1 MIKSELYLI
10 IFWEK
15 ADIDMDFA
23 RRIIKQERFDCE
35 LVKGHLSSVEQLK
48 FIKQLYYKSVTN
60 FDQKLERVGAS
71 KIIVGI
77 VHDSAPDYQ
86 LIHTTRGF
94 SNVNKNILELKKKLR
109 SYAKVNDGVHLSD
122 TMEEANHNLFL
133 SFSKTYFEL
142 EQTWRNIEFCPKKVE
157 NISDILSLLNVSTD
171 YVVQR
176 NFQRLNE
183 TTTDSG
189 DIDLLV
195 RDVDAAA
202 LVIGAEPFVKD
213 GIKLLYKVY
222 TSSREI
228 IFDLHDLEDSYF
240 PQSWGQDILR
250 RKVISECNRYFR
262 PSDQDLIYMTAYHAL
277 FHKFDLKPNYLEF
290 LKEKSSN
297 LTDTPLNN
305 WNDILSSLARFLKK
319 NRYEVSVPKSKSIKL
334 NPFHY
339 IASRLTDNQNISRK
353 SFLPEH
359 HARNFIKMINENP
372 EVIYQKSNALAEVT
386 VLTSKIRPF
395 DMLICKIVKVKDVK
409 FAPYL
414 LNEYFQLELY
424 GNKYAPKVFSYFFDD
439 GKYHIIMERVN
450 GHRLDHLLSAN
461 RDFIKINKNIILN
474 NLSAAESLLKNKGI
488 MHRDIRETNIFITP
502 QVEVKLIDFGL
513 SCSVFDKQAPIPST
527 LANSGDDATDFLRL
541 KGFVA
546 RII

>member
-1 MIKSELYLI
+1 MIKNELYLI

-23 RRIIKQERFDCE
+23 RRSIKQEGFDCE

-48 FIKQLYYKSVTN
+48 FIKQLYYRSITN

-109 SYAKVNDGVHLSD
+109 SYEKVNDGVHLSD

-157 NISDILSLLNVSTD
+157 NISDIL
-171 YVVQR
+171 
-176 NFQRLNE
+176 
-183 TTTDSG
+183 
-189 DIDLLV
+189 
-195 RDVDAAA
+195 
-202 LVIGAEPFVKD
+202 
-213 GIKLLYKVY
+213 
-222 TSSREI
+222 
-228 IFDLHDLEDSYF
+228 
-240 PQSWGQDILR
+240 
-250 RKVISECNRYFR
+250 
-262 PSDQDLIYMTAYHAL
+262 
-277 FHKFDLKPNYLEF
+277 
-290 LKEKSSN
+290 
-297 LTDTPLNN
+297 
-305 WNDILSSLARFLKK
+305 
-319 NRYEVSVPKSKSIKL
+319 
-334 NPFHY
+334 
-339 IASRLTDNQNISRK
+339 
-353 SFLPEH
+353 
-359 HARNFIKMINENP
+359 
-372 EVIYQKSNALAEVT
+372 
-386 VLTSKIRPF
+386 
-395 DMLICKIVKVKDVK
+395 ICKIVKVKDVK

-439 GKYHIIMERVN
+439 GKYHIIMERIN
-450 GHRLDHLLSAN
+450 GHRLDHLLSTN

-488 MHRDIRETNIFITP
+488 MHRDIRETNIFIIP
-502 QVEVKLIDFGL
+502 QVKVKLIDFGL

-541 KGFVA
+541 KDFVA